1 MEAGSSFFLFGPRG
15 TGKTTWLQK
24 HFGDKGNVYVDL
36 LKGDLYTELLARPG
50 RLESLVPSDRFPRWI
65 IIDEIQRVPALLN
78 EVHRLIESRGL
89 QFAMTGSSARS
100 LRRKG
105 VNLLAGRA
113 LTFHMYPLT
122 ATELGRDFDMERSIK
137 FGHLPAIHGHK
148 TPREYLKSYVQTY
161 LREEIQQEGLAR
173 RLDNFNR
180 FFETASFSQG
190 SPLNVAEVSREA
202 ALDRKVV
209 ENYFGILEDLLIG
222 CRLPIFRKRAKRRLV
237 VHPKFYLFDAG
248 VYRSIRPA
256 GPLDVPEEIDGAC
269 LETLCFQ
276 ELRAVNDLLGLG
288 YEMFYWRTSDGT
300 EVDFILYGQSGM
312 FAFEVKRSGR
322 YSRHDL
328 TGLRAF
334 KKDYPPA
341 QCYLLYGGA
350 QTRVEDGINVMPVQ
364 EALANLPSILAGQ

>member
-1 MEAGSSFFLFGPRG
+1 M
-15 TGKTTWLQK
+15 
-24 HFGDKGNVYVDL
+24 
-36 LKGDLYTELLARPG
+36 
-50 RLESLVPSDRFPRWI
+50 
-65 IIDEIQRVPALLN
+65 
-78 EVHRLIESRGL
+78 
-89 QFAMTGSSARS
+89 
-100 LRRKG
+100 
-105 VNLLAGRA
+105 
-113 LTFHMYPLT
+113 
-122 ATELGRDFDMERSIK
+122 
-137 FGHLPAIHGHK
+137 
-148 TPREYLKSYVQTY
+148 KSYVQTY

-180 FFETASFSQG
+180 FLETASFSQG

-322 YSRHDL
+322 YSRRDM